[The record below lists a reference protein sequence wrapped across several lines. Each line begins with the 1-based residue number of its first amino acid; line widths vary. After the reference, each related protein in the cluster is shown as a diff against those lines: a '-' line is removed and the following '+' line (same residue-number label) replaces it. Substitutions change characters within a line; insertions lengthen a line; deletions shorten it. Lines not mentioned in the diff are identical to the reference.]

1 MSHKHSVSI
10 GVGSGLGVG
19 IIMFGV
25 ALLLRQSH
33 VWLFRETFYL
43 IHAPA
48 LRFLVSLHEQA
59 YDWNT
64 ITGYLQVFAV
74 LVVYWVLL
82 GFLAG
87 LGWRTFLSRR
97 HTSHVA

>member
-10 GVGSGLGVG
+10 GASTGLVVG
-19 IIMFGV
+19 IVMFGV
-25 ALLLRQSH
+25 ALLLRQNH
-33 VWLFRETFYL
+33 IWLFRETFYL

-64 ITGYLQVFAV
+64 IAGYLQILSV
-74 LVVYWVLL
+74 LVIYWVLL
-82 GFLAG
+82 GLLAG
-87 LGWRTFLSRR
+87 LGWRTLLSRR